1 MINNRRDFLRV
12 SGLGGLGLMSGG
24 LLAGERTEDFIA
36 NDFLTVNLQAPTMKS
51 FKIAAISNRC
61 VPAAPE
67 KNLANMDSWLTKAKD
82 KGAEL
87 VCFPELNITGYVLGP
102 LAWKFSEPVP
112 GGPSIRA
119 LEEKAKRYNVIIAAG
134 IAEQDRGIVYDTY
147 VFVGPDGY
155 IGKSR
160 KMHIPPA
167 EVSSWR
173 GGGVAPVIDIGL
185 AKVGVNI
192 CFDNWLP
199 ESSRLVAL
207 QGAEVILAPFVWGK
221 EKAGTPAE
229 HLKRNQQQKEY
240 TNRTFPARAIDN
252 GTFVVFYNDWE
263 SVVLIYSPEGKVI
276 AESPDEA
283 FGDIMVV
290 AELDQQLLFKR
301 RSQNVFHPRFR
312 RPELYGILAEG
323 DIGRQD
329 PR

>member
-1 MINNRRDFLRV
+1 MTNNRRNFIRLT
-12 SGLGGLGLMSGG
+12 GLGGLGLISGG
-24 LLAGERTEDFIA
+24 LSASERTDEFISTNSA
-36 NDFLTVNLQAPTMKS
+36 TSNFSAPTMKS
-51 FKIAAISNRC
+51 FRLAAISTRS

-67 KNLANMDSWLTKAKD
+67 KNLGHMNSWLTQAKD

-87 VCFPELNITGYVLGP
+87 VCFPELNVTGYVLGP
-102 LAWKFSEPVP
+102 QVWKFSEPVP
-112 GGPSIRA
+112 EGPSTRA
-119 LEEKAKRYNVIIAAG
+119 LEEQAKRYNVIIAAG

-173 GGGVAPVIDIGL
+173 GGGVAPVIDLGL

-221 EKAGTPAE
+221 EKLGTPAE
-229 HLKRNQQQKEY
+229 HLQRNRQQKEY

-252 GTFVVFYNDWE
+252 GAFVVFVNDWE
-263 SVVLIYSPEGKVI
+263 SVVLIYSPEGKLI

-283 FGDIMVV
+283 SGEVMVV
-290 AELDQQLLFKR
+290 SDLDQQLLFKR

>member
-1 MINNRRDFLRV
+1 MKNNRRDFLRL
-12 SGLGGLGLMSGG
+12 SGLGGLGLIGGG
-24 LLAGERTEDFIA
+24 LLAGERTDELIA
-36 NDFLTVNLQAPTMKS
+36 TNYFTNNFPAPTMKS
-51 FKIAAISNRC
+51 FRLAAISTRS

-67 KNLANMDSWLTKAKD
+67 KNLAHMTKWLTQAKD

-87 VCFPELNITGYVLGP
+87 VCFPELNVTGYVLGP
-102 LAWKFSEPVP
+102 QIWKFSEPVP
-112 GGPSIRA
+112 GSSTRK
-119 LEEKAKRYNVIIAAG
+119 LEKLAKQYGVIIAAG

-167 EVSSWR
+167 EVGSWR
-173 GGGVAPVIDIGL
+173 GGGVPPVIDIGL
-185 AKVGVNI
+185 VKVGVNI

-207 QGAEVILAPFVWGK
+207 QGAEVILAPFVWGEDK
-221 EKAGTPAE
+221 LGTPAE
-229 HLKRNQQQKEY
+229 HLQRNRRQKEY

-252 GTFVVFYNDWE
+252 GVFVVFVNDWE
-263 SVVLIYSPEGKVI
+263 SVVLVYSPDGKLI

-283 FGDIMVV
+283 SGEVIVV
-290 AELDQQLLFKR
+290 SDLDQNLLFER

-323 DIGRQD
+323 DIGSQD
-329 PR
+329 LR